1 MAHPLYDDEGAV
13 RAANWLQGK
22 SAGLYSMQNV
32 LGLN

>member
-1 MAHPLYDDEGAV
+1 V